1 MKKSAVSRPVRALAA
16 ALALAT
22 LSGVLSGCAAPVVV
36 GAAIGSGVLMAAD
49 RRTSGAQVEDE
60 GIELKAAGRIHD
72 TLGTRVRVSVTSYN
86 RQVLLTGEVPN
97 EADHQRVQQ
106 LVAGLDNV
114 RSVVNELGIVNSPT
128 LTERAS
134 DTLITGR
141 VKAGFVD
148 SSELSANHIKVV
160 TERGTTYLLGLVSDR
175 EARIAT
181 EIARTTD
188 GVRRVVSLFEI
199 LGDAELRRVNPPPPN
214 APAPVESR

>member
-1 MKKSAVSRPVRALAA
+1 MKKFAVSGPVRALAA

-148 SSELSANHIKVV
+148 SSELSANAFKVV
-160 TERGTTYLLGLVSDR
+160 TERGTVYLMGRVTRR
-175 EARIAT
+175 EADLATAVVRNISGVKGVVRI
-181 EIARTTD
+181 
-188 GVRRVVSLFEI
+188 FEYI
-199 LGDAELRRVNPPPPN
+199 SEEELRRLQAQPSKV
-214 APAPVESR
+214 